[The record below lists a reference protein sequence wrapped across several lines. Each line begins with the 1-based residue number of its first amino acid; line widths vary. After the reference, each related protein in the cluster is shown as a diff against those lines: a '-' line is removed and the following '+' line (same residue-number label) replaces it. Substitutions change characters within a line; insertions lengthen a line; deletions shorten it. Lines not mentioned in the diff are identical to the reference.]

1 MNNIVTLPEKDPEA
15 ELDYL
20 FDWAAKR
27 NNNGLTN
34 WLKEGELITS
44 HTLVIPD
51 GISIISD
58 YRLFENSAV
67 QIWMTA
73 GTNLVDYTITCK
85 IETNQGRKDTRRII
99 IPVRLR

>member
-1 MNNIVTLPEKDPEA
+1 MSKIVTLPEKDPDA

-34 WLKEGELITS
+34 WLKEGESITS
-44 HTLVIPD
+44 YTLTVPS
-51 GISIISD
+51 GITKLAEALVYD
-58 YRLFENSAV
+58 NSAV
-67 QIWMTA
+67 QIWVSS
-73 GTNLVDYTITCK
+73 GTDLIDYTIKCD
-85 IETNQGRKDTRRII
+85 IITNQGRKDTRRII